1 MSFHSLIHRFVA
13 SITEIRFKPGQDTL
27 LALGTLFVFWPV
39 YYFSSATPLGETLL
53 GFFLWFVI
61 GNLIL
66 NVLLPAYYITNIWK
80 EPISHLG
87 IKREGWIPAL
97 VVSIVLVLFFLPS
110 LFEAAEGIPIE
121 AVIPHIIANGV
132 ILWEPFFVYGWLQN
146 RYERAFGTVPA
157 IVLAGIS
164 FGLYHIGTYPLEGVF
179 TLAALGLFFGVI
191 YRLLKRNLIVL
202 WPLTW
207 AVASSIGTV
216 EEFLFDWDV
225 VLIWGIILLIS
236 GLWLMNVRQTNKQH
250 NISS

>member
-1 MSFHSLIHRFVA
+1 LSSHTLIHNFVA
-13 SITEIRFKPGQDTL
+13 SIKEIRFKPRQDTL
-27 LALGTLFVFWPV
+27 LALVTLFLFWPV
-39 YYFSSATPLGETLL
+39 YYFSGAGETLL
-53 GFFLWFVI
+53 DFLLWFVI

-66 NVLLPAYYITNIWK
+66 NVLFPAYYITIIKK
-80 EPISHLG
+80 EPIYQLG

-97 VVSIVLVLFFLPS
+97 VVSIVLVLFFLPG

-121 AVIPHIIANGV
+121 AVIPHIIANGI

-179 TLAALGLFFGVI
+179 TLAAFGLFFGVI

-225 VLIWGIILLIS
+225 VFIWAIVLLIS
-236 GLWLMNVRQTNKQH
+236 VIALWWMNVRQTNK
-250 NISS
+250 